1 MRASFG
7 IRPNIRI
14 FFDIRRESSNSRVHA
29 IAAEQ
34 ERMIWPQIRGRGQ
47 QMGQITGKMKRPGSL
62 TCRMP
67 AAGTDKKGS
76 IDEMT
81 YRKKLAI
88 ISLKG
93 GAFR

>member
-1 MRASFG
+1 MR
-7 IRPNIRI
+7 
-14 FFDIRRESSNSRVHA
+14 
-29 IAAEQ
+29 
-34 ERMIWPQIRGRGQ
+34 
-47 QMGQITGKMKRPGSL
+47 QITDKMKRPGSL

-81 YRKKLAI
+81 YRKKPAI

-93 GAFR
+93 GAIR